1 MPCGKQ
7 VTSGTSNSPR
17 RAEPTNETPRL
28 ISLISP
34 NLNST
39 PIVVFFSFFLIHIS
53 SISQCDME
61 YSLSPP
67 VTEAQRCLVAS
78 EMTGD
83 LNDFVEQEESS
94 IMESPKGE
102 SSEWTNEKHSLY
114 LKSMEASFVDQLYNS
129 FNMRSS
135 QTQNQCSSDSLSSR
149 RIHANNRY
157 PSGQFKVQQHGL
169 WSRIDFK
176 RENVV
181 LKEAETP
188 HVSLGNQWIQHFTNG
203 SRHEAA
209 QTLPPQEKPSST
221 AKSQKFAVSDSKL
234 CFQQTSGSDTEVTD
248 QNFVEDS
255 AVEKVNTPTPCS
267 KKRKSTRVSESG
279 NDQAASFWH
288 FSCHRNR

>member
-1 MPCGKQ
+1 
-7 VTSGTSNSPR
+7 
-17 RAEPTNETPRL
+17 
-28 ISLISP
+28 
-34 NLNST
+34 
-39 PIVVFFSFFLIHIS
+39 
-53 SISQCDME
+53 ME

-67 VTEAQRCLVAS
+67 FTEAQRCLVAS
-78 EMTGD
+78 EMTADDVG

-149 RIHANNRY
+149 RNHANTRY

-176 RENVV
+176 RENMV
-181 LKEAETP
+181 LKEAD
-188 HVSLGNQWIQHFTNG
+188 VSLGNQWIQHFTNG

-221 AKSQKFAVSDSKL
+221 AKSQQFPVSDSQL
-234 CFQQTSGSDTEVTD
+234 CCQHTSGSDTEVID

-255 AVEKVNTPTPCS
+255 AVEKVNTPCS
-267 KKRKSTRVSESG
+267 KKRKSSTVSESG
-279 NDQAASFWH
+279 NGQAASFWH
-288 FSCHRNR
+288 FSSHRNR